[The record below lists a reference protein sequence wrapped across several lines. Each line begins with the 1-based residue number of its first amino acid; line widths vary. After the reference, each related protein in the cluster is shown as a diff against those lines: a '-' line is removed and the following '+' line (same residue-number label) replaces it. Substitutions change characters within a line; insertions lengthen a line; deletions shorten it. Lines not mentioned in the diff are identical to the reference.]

1 MQKRQR
7 ELEEKYEAMWDSGKG
22 SHHPDFDPEAK
33 GEGVVKASR
42 ETEEVSTCR
51 RAGIDLRTDQK
62 KASHGHHQERHQ
74 ARVQGEGPC
83 AASPAPGLRPSP
95 PARSALCRGE
105 RARGLTPSPQKI
117 EEGADVN
124 FCFSQ

>member
-42 ETEEVSTCR
+42 ETEEVRTCR

-74 ARVQGEGPC
+74 ARVQGEDLVPRPPPP
-83 AASPAPGLRPSP
+83 ASGRRRRPA
-95 PARSALCRGE
+95 ARSA
-105 RARGLTPSPQKI
+105 AASGL
-117 EEGADVN
+117 ED
-124 FCFSQ
+124 